1 MGFFGCVVV
10 ICLILFFEFL
20 TLSHL
25 DHVLLLLFLF
35 LFFPLLDIIVD
46 KKDPAYAPNWI
57 TVTSRPPKKTAKDYH
72 LDPHDWQKHF
82 HVGKVHHHGKPTSVE
97 LTEKKGSVM
106 HTTQTSG
113 DVQVCVKASAAT
125 SQTPMLFGIR
135 VEKEDE
141 VHAHEDLSKAV
152 NLNPTDHHLT
162 HMEVEMKHLVVSMK
176 NILSEADFS
185 KDREMAFH
193 EKTMSMH
200 AASMWW
206 PIVQLSVLLLTGFTQ
221 VNHMVR
227 FFQQR
232 RIF

>member
-1 MGFFGCVVV
+1 MKPQVSNSRLASIVVRSPSFG
-10 ICLILFFEFL
+10 FL
-20 TLSHL
+20 TLL
-25 DHVLLLLFLF
+25 IGKIC
-35 LFFPLLDIIVD
+35 LLDIIVD
-46 KKDPAYAPNWI
+46 KKDPAYAASWI
-57 TVTSRPPKKTAKDYH
+57 TVTSRPPKKTAKDYN

-82 HVGKVHHHGKPTSVE
+82 KAGKVGHGKPTSVE
-97 LTEKKGSVM
+97 LTEKKGAVM

-113 DVQVCVKASAAT
+113 DVQVCVRASGAS
-125 SQTPMLFGIR
+125 SQNPMRFGIR

-152 NLNPTDHHLT
+152 NLTHTDHHLT

>member
-1 MGFFGCVVV
+1 
-10 ICLILFFEFL
+10 
-20 TLSHL
+20 
-25 DHVLLLLFLF
+25 
-35 LFFPLLDIIVD
+35 LLDIVVD
-46 KKDPAYAPNWI
+46 KKDPAYAASWI
-57 TVTSRPPKKTAKDYH
+57 TVTSRPPKKTAKDYN

-82 HVGKVHHHGKPTSVE
+82 KAGKVGHGKPTSVE
-97 LTEKKGSVM
+97 LTEKKGAVM

-113 DVQVCVKASAAT
+113 DVQVCVRASGAS
-125 SQTPMLFGIR
+125 SQNPMRFGIR

-152 NLNPTDHHLT
+152 NLTHTDHHLT